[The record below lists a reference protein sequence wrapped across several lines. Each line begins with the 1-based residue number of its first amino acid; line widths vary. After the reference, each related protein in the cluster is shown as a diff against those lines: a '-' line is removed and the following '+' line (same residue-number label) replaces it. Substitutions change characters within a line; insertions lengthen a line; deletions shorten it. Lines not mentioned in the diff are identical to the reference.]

1 VGIGVGGLAAAK
13 AAALSKQGGNFEAGQ
28 IGHKGARFRGLRLPG
43 APAPASHPYRLP
55 LELLGLILAA
65 LLALFLVLV
74 PLAKVIG
81 RRVRLA
87 RAGQPRDVALAAYRT
102 FTGRA
107 ADLGLGRRQGETL
120 REYRDRIRRGVPVT
134 GDHLDRLTSIVSGA
148 AYSAVEVTKDQA
160 REAAAAARKAIREIR
175 RSVPA
180 GRRIVGLFKPG
191 M

>member
-1 VGIGVGGLAAAK
+1 M
-13 AAALSKQGGNFEAGQ
+13 AG
-28 IGHKGARFRGLRLPG
+28 
-43 APAPASHPYRLP
+43 HPYRLP
-55 LELLGLILAA
+55 LELLGL
-65 LLALFLVLV
+65 LLAVLLGLFLVVV

-87 RAGQPRDVALAAYRT
+87 RAGPPRHAALVAYRT

-107 ADLGLGRRQGETL
+107 GDLGLGRRGGETL
-120 REYRDRIRRGVPVT
+120 REYRDRIRRDVPST
-134 GDHLDRLTSIVSGA
+134 SDHLDRLTTIVSGA

-160 REAAAAARKAIREIR
+160 REAAGAARRAIREIR
-175 RSVPA
+175 RSIPA